1 MSQSENGDESEDT
14 LTKQVLN
21 MLLENNAIRD
31 TAFPYLTGYIVFNVI
46 IMILLIYIS
55 VRISLK

>member
-1 MSQSENGDESEDT
+1 MAGSETDQDEES

-31 TAFPYLTGYIVFNVI
+31 TAFPYLTGYLVFNIVI
-46 IMILLIYIS
+46 LVLLIYIS
-55 VRISLK
+55 VRISLR

>member
-1 MSQSENGDESEDT
+1 MANSEVDQDEES

-31 TAFPYLTGYIVFNVI
+31 TAFPYLTGYLVFNI
-46 IMILLIYIS
+46 LILILLIYIS
-55 VRISLK
+55 IRISIR